1 MVYWLPMATPQ
12 RKTITLFVY
21 VPEAKQVILS
31 RRGKL
36 ERHPG
41 LVQATVHGQIEPGE
55 VPYLAVK
62 REYKEEA
69 KGEFDKLQQII
80 ELGSAVVGT
89 TVKEQTFYM
98 AASLG
103 TEESGKLQTTQEVAE
118 FLRVGEGDV
127 KSIIPY
133 SKVKDQEG
141 YDFAANKVMFDDE
154 LDVLKKVFSEYKKL
168 DK

>member
-1 MVYWLPMATPQ
+1 MATPE
-12 RKTITLFVY
+12 RKTVTLFVY
-21 VPEAKQVILS
+21 VPEAKAVILS

-41 LVQATVHGQIEPGE
+41 LLQATVHGQIEPGE
-55 VPYLAVK
+55 VPYLAMK

-89 TVKEQTFYM
+89 NVKEQTFYM

-103 TEESGKLQTTQEVAE
+103 GEESGKLQTTQEVSE
-118 FLRVGEGDV
+118 FKRVVESDV
-127 KSIIPY
+127 KKIIPY
-133 SKVKDQEG
+133 SKVRDQQG
-141 YDFAANKVMFDDE
+141 YDYDANMVMFDDE
-154 LDVLKKVFSEYKKL
+154 LEVLKKVFAEYKKVH
-168 DK
+168 

>member
-1 MVYWLPMATPQ
+1 MPSPV
-12 RKTITLFVY
+12 RKTVTLFVY
-21 VPEAKQVILS
+21 IPDVKQVILS

-41 LVQATVHGQIEPGE
+41 LLQATVHGQIEPGE
-55 VPYLAVK
+55 MPYLAVK

-89 TVKEQTFYM
+89 SVQEQTFYM

-103 TEESGKLQTTQEVAE
+103 GEESGKLQTTQEVAE
-118 FLRVGEGDV
+118 FVRAGEADL
-127 KSIIPY
+127 KQITPY
-133 SKVKDQEG
+133 SKVRGQEG
-141 YDFAANKVMFDDE
+141 FDYQANMVMFNDE
-154 LDVLKKVFSEYKKL
+154 LEVLKKVFAEYKQVK
-168 DK
+168 

>member
-1 MVYWLPMATPQ
+1 MATAQ
-12 RKTITLFVY
+12 RKTVTLFVY

-41 LVQATVHGQIEPGE
+41 LLQATVHGQIEAGE
-55 VPYLAVK
+55 LPYMAMK

-80 ELGSAVVGT
+80 ELGSAVVGGT
-89 TVKEQTFYM
+89 NKEQTFYH

-103 TEESGKLQTTQEVAE
+103 SMESGNLQTTQEVAE
-118 FLRVGEGDV
+118 FKRVSESDLKNIV
-127 KSIIPY
+127 PY
-133 SKVKDQEG
+133 SKVRGQEG
-141 YDFAANKVMFDDE
+141 YDYEANMVMFDDE
-154 LDVLKKVFSEYKKL
+154 LEVLKKVFAEYKKV
-168 DK
+168 K

>member
-1 MVYWLPMATPQ
+1 MPSAP
-12 RKTITLFVY
+12 RKTVTLFVY
-21 VPEAKQVILS
+21 VPDVKQVILS

-41 LVQATVHGQIEPGE
+41 LLQATVHGQIEAGE
-55 VPYLAVK
+55 VPYMALK

-89 TVKEQTFYM
+89 NVKEQTFYH

-103 TEESGKLQTTQEVAE
+103 SQESGKLQTTQEVSE
-118 FLRVGEGDV
+118 FLRVSEADV
-127 KSIIPY
+127 KKIIPN
-133 SKVKDQEG
+133 SKVGEKEG
-141 YDFAANKVMFDDE
+141 YDYQANMVMFDDE
-154 LDVLKKVFSEYKKL
+154 LDVLKRVFAEYKKV
-168 DK
+168 KT

>member
-1 MVYWLPMATPQ
+1 MASTN
-12 RKTITLFVY
+12 RKTVTLFVY
-21 VPEAKQVILS
+21 LPETQQVILS

-41 LVQATVHGQIEPGE
+41 LLQATVHGQIEAGE
-55 VPYLAVK
+55 LPYLAMK

-80 ELGSAVVGT
+80 ELGSATVGN
-89 TVKEQTFYM
+89 TVKEQTFYH

-103 TEESGKLQTTQEVAE
+103 TEESGKLQPTQEVAE
-118 FLRVGEGDV
+118 FVRVSEAELKDIV
-127 KSIIPY
+127 KY
-133 SKVKDQEG
+133 SKVKGQEG
-141 YDFAANKVMFDDE
+141 YDYMANKVMFDDE

-168 DK
+168 AK

>member
-1 MVYWLPMATPQ
+1 MAPVQ
-12 RKTITLFVY
+12 RKTVTLFVY

-41 LVQATVHGQIEPGE
+41 LLQATVHGQIEPGE

-80 ELGSAVVGT
+80 ELGSAIVGSN
-89 TVKEQTFYM
+89 VKEQTYYL

-103 TEESGKLQTTQEVAE
+103 NQESGKLQTTQEVAE
-118 FLRVGEGDV
+118 FVRVSEADI
-127 KSIIPY
+127 KSIMPN

-141 YDFAANKVMFDDE
+141 YDYAANKVMFDDE
-154 LDVLKKVFSEYKKL
+154 LDVLKKVFAEYKKL